1 MQLIQSIQ
9 FTRLSQFEL
18 NAVIATYFNRFTIFT
33 CYPDPLTSI
42 LQTDG
47 PITIVV
53 YLRAMHIEWVGW
65 PDSCGGGE
73 WRGGCTQRDFTGS
86 AHSWGA
92 GAGTG
97 CPQNP
102 QKLLM
107 GLFYIFCAVVLTLV
121 NEYLIREA
129 STEKSLKIR
138 SCNRVQGASYP
149 ILNVS

>member
-86 AHSWGA
+86 AHTWVGWGPGGRWKESA
-92 GAGTG
+92 EVADIFG
-97 CPQNP
+97 
-102 QKLLM
+102 LM
-107 GLFYIFCAVVLTLV
+107 D
-121 NEYLIREA
+121 N
-129 STEKSLKIR
+129 SSL
-138 SCNRVQGASYP
+138 CYDV
-149 ILNVS
+149 